1 MHCEKPIQ
9 VDCCTCQTVATCPF
23 HGFAVGVSVMTF
35 VATYAYDGETDA
47 LSDAIGDYAGDFH
60 LCVSCRTVQQNHCMA
75 SIVQTF

>member
-1 MHCEKPIQ
+1 MPL
-9 VDCCTCQTVATCPF
+9 
-23 HGFAVGVSVMTF
+23 G
-35 VATYAYDGETDA
+35 ATYAYDGETDA